1 MEIKTPSFILLPLL
15 TGLGPL
21 TSSHGVLTCNING
34 GGKRLFV
41 CFLRVVRI
49 KRNRVEL
56 KSGRKSEN
64 KGFEILS
71 LMCIEY
77 RVFHLG

>member
-1 MEIKTPSFILLPLL
+1 M
-15 TGLGPL
+15 
-21 TSSHGVLTCNING
+21 
-34 GGKRLFV
+34 FV

-64 KGFEILS
+64 KVFEILS